1 MYFRNKFN
9 KEIQHL
15 IRNMDE
21 WGAKT
26 RIGNFNSNLFE
37 KRQVKTKNWS
47 SSYVEIYPLV
57 MYNKIESSYDD
68 DTVYNNSDKN
78 KHIYSGV
85 VVAKNRSGTIIS
97 CGRDDNET

>member
-9 KEIQHL
+9 KEIQQL

-37 KRQVKTKNWS
+37 KRQVKTKDWS
-47 SSYVEIYPLV
+47 SPYVKIYPLV
-57 MYNKIESSYDD
+57 MYDSLQSSYDED
-68 DTVYNNSDKN
+68 IVYNNSDINKN
-78 KHIYSGV
+78 RYSGV
-85 VVAKNRSGTIIS
+85 ILAKNRSGTIIS
-97 CGRDDNET
+97 CGRDEK